1 MATLPQVGILG
12 YGTVAIELTL
22 DFKRFKRQIE
32 KEADGV
38 VDNLLANVAERIARR
53 ARELVPVD
61 TGKLF
66 ASIRVEPFGGS
77 SDGGYVVIA
86 GHNSGGVKYAI
97 PVHQRLDLR
106 HDRGQAL
113 FVEAAVEQ
121 VVAAFSGDT
130 FL

>member
-1 MATLPQVGILG
+1 MAMLPQVGITG
-12 YGTVAIELTL
+12 YGTVGIELTL
-22 DFKRFKRQIE
+22 DFERFRRQIE
-32 KEADGV
+32 KEAEVV
-38 VDNLLANVAERIARR
+38 VDNLMANVAERIAIR

-61 TGKLF
+61 TGALF

-86 GHNSGGVKYAI
+86 GHNSGGVNYAI

-106 HDRGQAL
+106 HDVGQAL

-121 VVAAFSGDT
+121 VVAAFRRR
-130 FL
+130 